1 MIIFKKKFGVS
12 DFLSQLLNYI
22 GKLILNFNRKN
33 LNKYK
38 FQDQIIGF
46 TDELITDTIN
56 FEGLYEK
63 RELLTLISWLKP
75 FLPKFYKST
84 MIDVGAN
91 IGNHTLFFS
100 NYFSKVI
107 ALEPHERIFKV
118 LKLNTEQKKN
128 IQILKFAASDR
139 NHYSYLK
146 SKMYNLSGSN
156 LINKK
161 NKSSQKVICKKID
174 NIIKKTEKI
183 NLIKIDV
190 EGHEYEV
197 LKGASKIIK
206 KNKPLVLFEHHLNN
220 FKLNVSPTLNLLKK
234 MGYKKFA
241 IISSNPRISHFDGF
255 LTRIYKKICQLL
267 FNNMSFTVS
276 LQNKIKPDYYPF
288 IIAIP
293 NKYNI

>member
-1 MIIFKKKFGVS
+1 MIIFKKKCGVS

-56 FEGLYEK
+56 FEG
-63 RELLTLISWLKP
+63 
-75 FLPKFYKST
+75 
-84 MIDVGAN
+84 
-91 IGNHTLFFS
+91 
-100 NYFSKVI
+100 
-107 ALEPHERIFKV
+107 
-118 LKLNTEQKKN
+118 
-128 IQILKFAASDR
+128 
-139 NHYSYLK
+139 
-146 SKMYNLSGSN
+146 
-156 LINKK
+156 
-161 NKSSQKVICKKID
+161 
-174 NIIKKTEKI
+174 
-183 NLIKIDV
+183 
-190 EGHEYEV
+190 
-197 LKGASKIIK
+197 
-206 KNKPLVLFEHHLNN
+206 
-220 FKLNVSPTLNLLKK
+220 
-234 MGYKKFA
+234 
-241 IISSNPRISHFDGF
+241 F

>member
-38 FQDQIIGF
+38 FPDQIIGF

-100 NYFSKVI
+100 NYFGKFRFVRQSPQAISI
-107 ALEPHERIFKV
+107 ALSLYIYIYIYIYRQHIY
-118 LKLNTEQKKN
+118 
-128 IQILKFAASDR
+128 IL
-139 NHYSYLK
+139 
-146 SKMYNLSGSN
+146 
-156 LINKK
+156 I
-161 NKSSQKVICKKID
+161 
-174 NIIKKTEKI
+174 
-183 NLIKIDV
+183 
-190 EGHEYEV
+190 
-197 LKGASKIIK
+197 
-206 KNKPLVLFEHHLNN
+206 
-220 FKLNVSPTLNLLKK
+220 
-234 MGYKKFA
+234 
-241 IISSNPRISHFDGF
+241 
-255 LTRIYKKICQLL
+255 
-267 FNNMSFTVS
+267 
-276 LQNKIKPDYYPF
+276 
-288 IIAIP
+288 
-293 NKYNI
+293 